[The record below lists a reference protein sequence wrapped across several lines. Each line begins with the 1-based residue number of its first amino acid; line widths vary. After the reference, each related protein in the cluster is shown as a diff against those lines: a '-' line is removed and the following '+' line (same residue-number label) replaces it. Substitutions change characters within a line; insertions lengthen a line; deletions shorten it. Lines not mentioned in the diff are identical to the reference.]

1 MRSIQCPYCRFNIEL
16 AGVKPGRF
24 HPACPGCH
32 VRFLLIVSD
41 DPGEEPEALVMPPDE
56 MRTHPTLATAASA
69 NKARAARGG
78 SMAGM
83 TVTAATAPPATLPVS
98 GAPPRQTT
106 TTAPTAITPGLSSS
120 QVQTMVAEQKPA
132 AKAPLVTSFGTR
144 LGGYQLLLKLGQGG
158 MGAVYLARQTS
169 LDRNVALKV
178 LAPRLAIN
186 PQFVS
191 RFTREAFAAAQLTH
205 HNVVQIHDIG
215 VERRDGTDTNYFAME
230 YVEGRTLAGVVKETG
245 QLDPEAAVGYVL
257 QAARGLK
264 FAHDHGLIHRDIKP
278 DNLLLNDEGIVKV
291 ADLGL
296 VKRLGTAESNSSGN
310 GHEAAHG
317 NGKSVAQTQPSVAMG
332 TPAYMP
338 PEQARDASGVD
349 ARADIYSLGC
359 TLYDLLTGRPPFVGE
374 TVEELLT
381 QHANRAVTPPD
392 RLARHVPTELSA
404 IVMRMLAKQPEQ
416 RYTTMDEL
424 IAALEGWLGIESG
437 KPFSPKQEHVRTL
450 EFAVERY
457 SGSKWNTIRTAAI
470 RAFLPLLLVAIV
482 VLALPQV
489 HHRMISIGLVGFGL
503 ATVLFYQLFAGLGRR
518 GVLLR
523 KTRELVFSSTAIDWL
538 TYLVVAT
545 LVVLVLIAFDLHW
558 LWLGYG
564 AAAAAV
570 AALFY
575 FAVDVPL
582 ARDRQTS
589 LAQTERMLK
598 ELRLRGLDEH
608 TIQQFVCK
616 YSGRRWEEFFE
627 DLFGYEAK
635 LFARRA
641 WGNAERTLARPQHA
655 AWREPVIA
663 WIDRKVHTR
672 QERRQ
677 QELLARLEAKALRA
691 KGFDEK
697 EATNQG
703 QQNAERLME
712 KAAAVRHTA
721 EIRTSRAARGLE
733 AEETDRGGAERPAPQ
748 IPKDWVH
755 DDSTTRI
762 GYGTGRRRGNYFRR
776 RYGSP
781 ADVATGPLARFVL
794 ASLVLIGFGM
804 WWSNNG
810 GVAVARQAVEMVGSR
825 QEATIQAAKK
835 GMLRA
840 IETQR
845 EWDIANPMRQPLRIN
860 HLPDWLC
867 DAVGSWNGAVAGAL
881 LLLSIF
887 FAGRALAV
895 GVALAAGV
903 ALFGHRLPIAFFS
916 QSAATPMIVAG
927 IVWLLSV
934 VFLRR
939 TVDV

>member
-1 MRSIQCPYCRFNIEL
+1 
-16 AGVKPGRF
+16 
-24 HPACPGCH
+24 
-32 VRFLLIVSD
+32 
-41 DPGEEPEALVMPPDE
+41 
-56 MRTHPTLATAASA
+56 
-69 NKARAARGG
+69 
-78 SMAGM
+78 
-83 TVTAATAPPATLPVS
+83 
-98 GAPPRQTT
+98 
-106 TTAPTAITPGLSSS
+106 
-120 QVQTMVAEQKPA
+120 
-132 AKAPLVTSFGTR
+132 
-144 LGGYQLLLKLGQGG
+144 
-158 MGAVYLARQTS
+158 
-169 LDRNVALKV
+169 
-178 LAPRLAIN
+178 
-186 PQFVS
+186 
-191 RFTREAFAAAQLTH
+191 
-205 HNVVQIHDIG
+205 
-215 VERRDGTDTNYFAME
+215 
-230 YVEGRTLAGVVKETG
+230 
-245 QLDPEAAVGYVL
+245 
-257 QAARGLK
+257 
-264 FAHDHGLIHRDIKP
+264 DHGLIHRDIKP
-278 DNLLLNDEGIVKV
+278 ENLLLNEEGIVKV

-296 VKRLGTAESNSSGN
+296 VKRLGTAESKASGD
-310 GHEAAHG
+310 GHGGAGG

-338 PEQARDASGVD
+338 PEQALDAATVD
-349 ARADIYSLGC
+349 ARADVYSLGC

-392 RLARHVPTELSA
+392 RLARHVPPELSA
-404 IVMRMLAKQPEQ
+404 IVMTMLAKQPEQ
-416 RYTTMDEL
+416 RYAGMDKV

-437 KPFSPKQEHVRTL
+437 KPFSPKQEHVQTL

-457 SGSKWNTIRTAAI
+457 HGSKWNTIRTAAI
-470 RAFLPLLLVAIV
+470 RAFFPLLLIAIV

-489 HHRMISIGLVGFGL
+489 NHPMIATGLVGFGV
-503 ATVLFYQLFAGLGRR
+503 ATVLFYQLIAGLGRR

-523 KTRELVFSSTAIDWL
+523 KARELVFSSAALDWL
-538 TYLVVAT
+538 IYLVVAT

-558 LWLGYG
+558 LWFGFAG
-564 AAAAAV
+564 AGAAV

-575 FAVDVPL
+575 FAVDLPL
-582 ARDRQTS
+582 ARDRQTAV
-589 LAQTERMLK
+589 AQTERMLK

-616 YSGRRWEEFFE
+616 YSGRHWEEFFE

-655 AWREPVIA
+655 AWREPIIT
-663 WIDRKVHTR
+663 WIDRKVQTR

-677 QELLARLEAKALRA
+677 QELLARLEAKSLRA
-691 KGFDEK
+691 QGFDAK
-697 EATNQG
+697 EAVNQG

-721 EIRTSRAARGLE
+721 EIRTSNAARG
-733 AEETDRGGAERPAPQ
+733 AEPDRVVPQ
-748 IPKDWVH
+748 IPQDWVH
-755 DDSTTRI
+755 DDSLTRL
-762 GYGTGRRRGNYFRR
+762 GYGTGRRRGNYFQR

-781 ADVATGPLARFVL
+781 LDIVTGPLVRFVL

-810 GVAVARQAVEMVGSR
+810 GAAVAKQAVDMVGTR
-825 QEATIQAAKK
+825 QEVTIQAAKK
-835 GMLRA
+835 GVLRA

-845 EWDIANPMRQPLRIN
+845 DWEIANPIRQPLRID

-867 DAVGSWNGAVAGAL
+867 DAVGSWNGAVAGGL

-903 ALFGHRLPIAFFS
+903 ALFGYRSPVSFLS
-916 QSAATPMIVAG
+916 QSAFAPVVAG
-927 IVWLLSV
+927 AVLWLLSV